1 MVAFVGGLEGAE
13 LMRIGKY
20 ELVALRDFSTVL
32 CGCYILL
39 FQLFLFPPQFNF
51 NDQIKR
57 MQYIYNL

>member
-39 FQLFLFPPQFNF
+39 FSIVPFSPL
-51 NDQIKR
+51 
-57 MQYIYNL
+57 NLISMTRLK

>member
-39 FQLFLFPPQFNF
+39 FSIVPFPPL
-51 NDQIKR
+51 
-57 MQYIYNL
+57 NLISMTRLK